1 MARIDLWFLLLA
13 TACLICGV
21 ALGIGMGI
29 AHDFHLA
36 PVHAHLNLL
45 GWASLALFGLV
56 YRAYPAMARGVL
68 PRLHLGLAA
77 PSAVLFPVGIYLS
90 IEQQSPGVAIAAS
103 LLWFAGVVLFLIAL
117 ARLALGAAE
126 PRAMEMAPAE

>member
-1 MARIDLWFLLLA
+1 MTRIDLWFLLLA
-13 TACLICGV
+13 SACMICGV

-68 PRLHLGLAA
+68 PKLHFGLTA
-77 PSAVLFPVGIYLS
+77 PTAVLFPAGIYLS
-90 IEQQSPGVAIAAS
+90 IEHQAPGVAIAAS
-103 LLWFAGVVLFLIAL
+103 LLWFAGAVVFLVAL
-117 ARLALGAAE
+117 ARFALRAPE
-126 PRAMEMAPAE
+126 PRALEMAPAE